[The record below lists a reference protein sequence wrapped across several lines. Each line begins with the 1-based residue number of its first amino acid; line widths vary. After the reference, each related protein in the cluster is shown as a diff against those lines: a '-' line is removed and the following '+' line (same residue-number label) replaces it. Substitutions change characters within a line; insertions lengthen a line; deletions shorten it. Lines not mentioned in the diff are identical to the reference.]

1 MKYSTYTKLYDTCVR
16 PICSYASGI
25 WGFKNYER
33 STLLQRRACRY
44 FLGVHRF
51 APNHAVEGDMGW
63 VSAKVSQYIE
73 MLRLWNRLISL
84 PDHRITKKIFD
95 WDISICNQNWASDVL
110 EIFTM
115 CNSVNIFTNRETCDL
130 NPMQKLLLDKEI
142 ASWDVARYNKDKLRT
157 YNIFKWNFGCE
168 DYITQN
174 LDKRIRSLVAQFRFG
189 ILPLQIEI
197 GRYRNI
203 PVENRTCSSC
213 INLIEDE
220 FHLLCECPLY
230 TNARQN
236 LFETVQLTNPDFPD
250 LDMFDKF
257 IYICINAQKSLGK
270 FLSKA
275 LTIRT
280 ELIFSSSH

>member
-1 MKYSTYTKLYDTCVR
+1 M
-16 PICSYASGI
+16 
-25 WGFKNYER
+25 
-33 STLLQRRACRY
+33 
-44 FLGVHRF
+44 
-51 APNHAVEGDMGW
+51 
-63 VSAKVSQYIE
+63 
-73 MLRLWNRLISL
+73 
-84 PDHRITKKIFD
+84 
-95 WDISICNQNWASDVL
+95 
-110 EIFTM
+110 
-115 CNSVNIFTNRETCDL
+115 
-130 NPMQKLLLDKEI
+130 LDKDI
-142 ASWDVARYNKDKLRT
+142 ASWDVARYSKDKLRT